1 MERAVRRG
9 EKCSLGRADCCTKA
23 ERLKRTD
30 LLPGSEIHHGW
41 SEECKRERGE
51 RRGETEQQQ
60 AMQGFP
66 GPAGRVDLVFYY
78 GAVRNHGRGRKEA
91 DLGGFQ
97 MPVAVKILVK
107 QKGANEASSPFAE

>member
-9 EKCSLGRADCCTKA
+9 EECSLGRADCCTKA
-23 ERLKRTD
+23 ERLKRTG

-51 RRGETEQQQ
+51 RWGETEQQQ